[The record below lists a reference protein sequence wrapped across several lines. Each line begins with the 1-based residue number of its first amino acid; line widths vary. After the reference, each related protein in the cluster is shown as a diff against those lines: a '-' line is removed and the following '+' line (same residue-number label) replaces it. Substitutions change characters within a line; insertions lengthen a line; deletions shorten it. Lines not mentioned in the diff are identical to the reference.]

1 MTPDVRRF
9 SFESRSKL
17 FIREWRL
24 RNFHAAIDHCVLTL
38 KIAVAKPVLAGISSR
53 LLREFSMSDPRQHI
67 MPVYRPPE
75 EAFDRGEGV
84 RLYTEEG
91 REYLDFVAGIAVSSL
106 GHSHPAMVEALQT
119 QAGKLWHTSNMF
131 RVPAGEELAA
141 KMCARTF
148 ADRVFF
154 TNSGTEAIE
163 CALKTARKYHWANG
177 DEDRF
182 EIVTFTGAFHGRS
195 LGAINAGGNPNY
207 LKGFGPA
214 LPGFTQIEWAD
225 MEALDKAVTSKTAAV
240 LIEPVQGEGG
250 VRALPEEDLTA
261 MRKLCDE
268 RGALLIYDE
277 VQCGMGR
284 TGKLFAHEWADDAQP
299 DIMCVAKGVGGGFP
313 FGACLTT
320 EATGTVMQPGSHGS
334 TYGGN
339 PLAMAVGNVV
349 WDIIADEE
357 FLAEVRRVSGTV
369 VQGLK
374 SLADTHSDKVVGVT
388 GKGLLIGLQLKALPK
403 PVQNAC
409 RDDGLLVGVAGNNVL
424 RLAPPL
430 VIQDSDVREAV
441 ATMDA
446 ALGAWEIA
454 T

>member
-1 MTPDVRRF
+1 MT
-9 SFESRSKL
+9 
-17 FIREWRL
+17 
-24 RNFHAAIDHCVLTL
+24 
-38 KIAVAKPVLAGISSR
+38 
-53 LLREFSMSDPRQHI
+53 DPRQHI

-75 EAFDRGEGV
+75 EAFERGEGV
-84 RLYTEEG
+84 RLYTEDG
-91 REYLDFVAGIAVSSL
+91 KTYLDFIAGIAVSAL

-131 RVPAGEELAA
+131 RVPAGEELAR
-141 KMCARTF
+141 KMCERLPF
-148 ADRVFF
+148 AERVFF

-177 DEDRF
+177 DTERY

-195 LGAINAGGNPNY
+195 LGAINAGGNPAY
-207 LKGFGPA
+207 LEGFGPR
-214 LPGFTQIEWAD
+214 LPGFTQIEWGDKA
-225 MEALDKAVTSKTAAV
+225 ALDAAVTDKTAAV
-240 LIEPVQGEGG
+240 LLEPVQGEGG
-250 VRALPEEDLTA
+250 VRATSEEDLA
-261 MRKLCDE
+261 ALRKLCDE

-284 TGKLFAHEWADDAQP
+284 TGKLFAHEWAKDAEP

-320 EATGTVMQPGSHGS
+320 EATGSVMQPGSHGS

-349 WDIIADEE
+349 WDIISDEA
-357 FLAEVRRVSGTV
+357 FLEQVRRVSGTV
-369 VQGLK
+369 AQGLK
-374 SLADTHSDKVVGVT
+374 SLADSHPDKVAGVT

-409 RDDGLLVGVAGNNVL
+409 RDKGLLVGVAGNNVL

-430 VIQDSDVREAV
+430 VITDEDVREAV
-441 ATMDA
+441 GLIDV
-446 ALGAWEIA
+446 ALNEWEIA
-454 T
+454 TSARP